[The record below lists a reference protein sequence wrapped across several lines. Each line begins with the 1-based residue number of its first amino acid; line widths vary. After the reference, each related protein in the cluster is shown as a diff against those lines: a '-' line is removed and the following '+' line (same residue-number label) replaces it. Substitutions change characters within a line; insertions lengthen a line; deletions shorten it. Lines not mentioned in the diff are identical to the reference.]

1 MHRLLPVFIAVL
13 VIMVLAGAGFGQSK
27 MVTVE
32 GWGNTKP
39 QAIEQAKR
47 EAVATGIGMLLI
59 SETEIENFQLKRDQI
74 ITRANGFVKNWQE
87 LSHIVEID
95 STHRVKIE
103 AEVTAMFDE
112 MIKDQMALQLL
123 LQWLKKPRF
132 MVVLEE
138 DNMGDK
144 GSIVATTEINR
155 VLKDK
160 GFDVVS
166 AQQTKAILHQRE
178 ALMAIDG
185 DPVAAVAIATQ
196 YQAEIVVTG
205 RARATKGEG
214 MGKMLG
220 GMTSGQAVISA
231 SVIRTDTGDILATD
245 TEEGKKVHIS
255 PETAGA
261 EALTEAAGKLSDLLI
276 AQAIK
281 GWGLEQ
287 SNVKT
292 VVLHIEGIEMR
303 SQKNA
308 VIQEL
313 EDEIAFVSSV
323 NQRQFGGGILELG
336 VDISATT
343 DDLADE
349 LDGRSFG
356 DFRLVIT
363 GETPNTLNLKTVK

>member
-13 VIMVLAGAGFGQSK
+13 VIGVMAGAGFGQSK

-32 GWGNTKP
+32 GLGNTKP

-74 ITRANGFVKNWQE
+74 ITRANGFVKNWHE
-87 LSHIVEID
+87 LSSSVEID
-95 STHRVKIE
+95 GTHRVKIE

-363 GETPNTLNLKTVK
+363 GETPNTLTLKTVK

>member
-1 MHRLLPVFIAVL
+1 
-13 VIMVLAGAGFGQSK
+13 
-27 MVTVE
+27 
-32 GWGNTKP
+32 
-39 QAIEQAKR
+39 
-47 EAVATGIGMLLI
+47 
-59 SETEIENFQLKRDQI
+59 
-74 ITRANGFVKNWQE
+74 
-87 LSHIVEID
+87 
-95 STHRVKIE
+95 
-103 AEVTAMFDE
+103 
-112 MIKDQMALQLL
+112 
-123 LQWLKKPRF
+123 
-132 MVVLEE
+132 
-138 DNMGDK
+138 
-144 GSIVATTEINR
+144 
-155 VLKDK
+155 
-160 GFDVVS
+160 VVS
-166 AQQTKAILHQRE
+166 EQQTKAILNQRE

-205 RARATKGEG
+205 RARAQKGEG

-231 SVIRTDTGDILATD
+231 SIIRTDTGDILATD

-261 EALTEAAGKLSDLLI
+261 QALTEAANKLSDILI

-303 SQKNA
+303 SMKTA
-308 VIQEL
+308 VIQGL
-313 EDEIAFVSSV
+313 EDEIPFVSSV
-323 NQRQFGGGILELG
+323 NQRQFGSGILELA

-363 GETPNTLNLKTVK
+363 GETPNTLTLQTVK